1 MLQAVYSG
9 STEDRWRTPY
19 NPYLPLLRSQS
30 PVNRLI
36 RTDKRQRTQSKQTI
50 SSGFNRSEPRCR
62 AVLQNDRR
70 TVQRC
75 IAFNGHMETRASR
88 CSRQGISFRFRYR
101 HDRGRP
107 YGESINLSVFVFI
120 PRAPR
125 CARQFPIRLSPPI
138 FQKNRRGGIKHV
150 TESTKLIRL
159 IVQFYCILNRIT
171 QESFFVNDSH
181 ASACKIT

>member
-1 MLQAVYSG
+1 MANPLQPLSPPSPITVPCQPSHSHRQTA
-9 STEDRWRTPY
+9 TDAEQANNFIRLQPFQI
-19 NPYLPLLRSQS
+19 PLPCSPSERPTDSPTVHSFQRSH
-30 PVNRLI
+30 
-36 RTDKRQRTQSKQTI
+36 
-50 SSGFNRSEPRCR
+50 G
-62 AVLQNDRR
+62 
-70 TVQRC
+70 
-75 IAFNGHMETRASR
+75 TRASR